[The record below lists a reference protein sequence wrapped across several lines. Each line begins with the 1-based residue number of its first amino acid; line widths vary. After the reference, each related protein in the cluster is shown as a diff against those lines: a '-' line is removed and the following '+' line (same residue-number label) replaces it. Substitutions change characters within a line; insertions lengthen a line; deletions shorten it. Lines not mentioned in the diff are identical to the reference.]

1 MFNKENKQHLIHI
14 YNSGIIFA
22 KYSIDKQF
30 YNYREINM
38 KKSLLSIAL
47 TSVLATS
54 AFVST
59 QASAVE
65 GLSANVAATSNYLW
79 RGLEQT
85 DGDAAISGGIDYAID
100 SGFYAGAWASNAS
113 WGDMKTELDLYLGYG
128 GDINEDVS
136 YDLGYIY
143 YAYPDSIADENDFSE
158 IYASISTAGFTFGL
172 AVLADSEAGG
182 DGGEFG
188 DSVYANID
196 YAIAL
201 ESGAEVTLHV
211 GDYSGDFSTEST
223 DFGVSV
229 SKDSFTFGVSK
240 VSFDDS
246 VSAGEDDLKFYVSY
260 AVDFDL

>member
-1 MFNKENKQHLIHI
+1 
-14 YNSGIIFA
+14 
-22 KYSIDKQF
+22 
-30 YNYREINM
+30 M

-54 AFVST
+54 ALVST

-85 DGDAAISGGIDYAID
+85 DGDAAISGGIDYAHD
-100 SGFYAGAWASNAS
+100 SGLYVGAWASNAS
-113 WGDMKTELDLYLGYG
+113 WGDMKTELDLYFGFG
-128 GDINEDVS
+128 GDISENIS

-143 YAYPDSIADENDFSE
+143 YAYPDSIDDENDFSE
-158 IYASISTAGFTFGL
+158 IYASLSTAGFTFGV

-182 DGGEFG
+182 DGAEFG
-188 DSVYANID
+188 DSIYANID

-201 ESGAEVTLHV
+201 ESGAEITLHV

-223 DFGVSV
+223 DYGVSI

-246 VSAGEDDLKFYVSY
+246 VYSAEDDLKFYISY
-260 AVDFDL
+260 AVDIDL